1 MAELTVK
8 RTAAIRT
15 GVRLEVL
22 TVGWMAVEAVL
33 AIGAGVAA
41 GSVLLVAFGADSVIE
56 LLSGATLLW
65 RLQRESRG
73 GSLET
78 VETAERGAVRVSA
91 VLLSLLCVY
100 VLVSSLAG
108 LLVGIHPAR
117 SWPGLAVAAAALVLM
132 PLLAWRKRV
141 VNQTLGSPALRA
153 DIAESAC
160 CAYLAAVTLAGVAV
174 DGLTGWWW
182 VEYVAAFGLLRWLL
196 PEAREAI
203 EAAREGRTYISCD

>member
-1 MAELTVK
+1 MAELTLE
-8 RTAAIRT
+8 RAGAIRT
-15 GVRLEVL
+15 GIRLEML
-22 TVGWMAVEAVL
+22 TVGWMAAEAVV

-41 GSVLLVAFGADSVIE
+41 GSVLLIAFGADSVIE

-65 RLQRESRG
+65 RLQREARG
-73 GSLET
+73 GNLEV
-78 VETAERGAVRVSA
+78 VETTERRAVRVSA

-100 VLVSSLAG
+100 VVVSALAG
-108 LLVGIHPAR
+108 LLLGIHPGR
-117 SWPGLAVAAAALVLM
+117 SLPGLGVAAAAVVLM

-160 CAYLAAVTLAGVAV
+160 CAYLAAVTLAGVAL
-174 DGLTGWWW
+174 DALSGWWW
-182 VEYVAAFGLLRWLL
+182 VEYVAAFALLRWLV

-203 EAAREGRTYISCD
+203 EAAREGRTRCECD